1 MIGGFPEKLIISN
14 IDIYTIKIKKKVWL
28 QIPKNKLLQ
37 KYIIIILSIFK
48 KVIINKYKNLK
59 TSYEEPSRLSILT

>member
-1 MIGGFPEKLIISN
+1 M
-14 IDIYTIKIKKKVWL
+14 
-28 QIPKNKLLQ
+28 IPKNKLLQ

-59 TSYEEPSRLSILT
+59 TFYEEPSRLSILT